1 MMAAAAAPTNYK
13 SFLIISQP
21 SLLFIK
27 AKNLVDAK
35 EDELSLVIAMTA
47 KVALSLHPLLRE
59 LESRLHSHKNSPATP
74 CPKTDMSITASYARL
89 SRPLPGAPGT

>member
-35 EDELSLVIAMTA
+35 EDELSLKIAMTA
-47 KVALSLHPLLRE
+47 KVTVSRHRAL
-59 LESRLHSHKNSPATP
+59 
-74 CPKTDMSITASYARL
+74 
-89 SRPLPGAPGT
+89 